1 MRRILLA
8 DADAF
13 FVAVARALDPEGA
26 GRAALLIVGGSR
38 ESRGVVCSASYE
50 TRKFGVRSAMPI
62 ARALRLCPDA
72 MCVPVPMK
80 ACGQKSAEI
89 RKLLHRFAPIV
100 EGASIDE
107 WYLDLCGTEG
117 VYHHEPL
124 AATAERIRAA
134 VHEATGLTLSIGGGT
149 NKLIAKMAVPRAKPD
164 GVLIVE
170 PGAEEAF
177 VRSCTLAEIPLVGP
191 KFQARLAARGLIT
204 VEDVFPYDVA
214 MLRRKG
220 ALSAREA
227 TWLWKR
233 VHGVDDSGV
242 AHREVN
248 RGLSRDETFGKDLH
262 DDNDIERELLRLVTR
277 AAADMRGDGLT
288 ARTVAVRLRDWDFR
302 TRGAQRTL
310 PEPVVSDRVILRVAR
325 ELLATLRKA
334 RRVPARLVGVRLS
347 GLGAARAEDQFELFT
362 TSPPRDPSSP
372 PDPTGETDRDRGLAR
387 AIDRVRG
394 KFGAKSIVPGGLA
407 EEDPRPP
414 VPSLACGHK
423 RQRQSSLATAVTH
436 PVGQRQRSTVRF
448 RDLPRECES
457 DPGAVQ
463 LRGVERDE
471 QIGSLGEAGP
481 LVADPDVQPP
491 IPALPPDLHGAAP
504 LDRRVHGIA
513 HQVDQ

>member
-13 FVAVARALDPEGA
+13 YVAVARALDPEGA
-26 GRAALLIVGGSR
+26 GRAPLLIVGGSR

-107 WYLDLCGTEG
+107 WYLDLTGTEG

-124 AATAERIRAA
+124 AATADRIRAA

-149 NKLIAKMAVPRAKPD
+149 NKLIAKMAVARAKPD

-170 PGAEEAF
+170 PGSEEAF
-177 VRSCTLAEIPLVGP
+177 LRSCTLAEIPLVGP
-191 KFQARLAARGLIT
+191 KFQARLVARGLIR

-214 MLRRKG
+214 TLRQRG
-220 ALSAREA
+220 ELSAREA
-227 TWLWKR
+227 TWLWNR
-233 VHGVDDSGV
+233 VHVVDDAGV
-242 AHREVN
+242 AHREIN
-248 RGLSRDETFGKDLH
+248 RGISRDETFAKDLH
-262 DDNDIERELLRLVTR
+262 GDAEIEREMLRLVTR

-302 TRGAQRTL
+302 TRSTQRTL
-310 PEPVVSDRVILRVAR
+310 AEPVVSDRVILRVAR
-325 ELLATLRKA
+325 ELLATLRNA

-347 GLGAARAEDQFELFT
+347 GLAAARGEAQVALFT
-362 TSPPRDPSSP
+362 SV
-372 PDPTGETDRDRGLAR
+372 ETERDRGLAQ

-394 KFGAKSIVPGGLA
+394 KFGAKSILPGG
-407 EEDPRPP
+407 
-414 VPSLACGHK
+414 
-423 RQRQSSLATAVTH
+423 
-436 PVGQRQRSTVRF
+436 
-448 RDLPRECES
+448 
-457 DPGAVQ
+457 
-463 LRGVERDE
+463 
-471 QIGSLGEAGP
+471 
-481 LVADPDVQPP
+481 
-491 IPALPPDLHGAAP
+491 
-504 LDRRVHGIA
+504 IA
-513 HQVDQ
+513 

>member
-1 MRRILLA
+1 MRRVLLA

-50 TRKFGVRSAMPI
+50 TRKFCVRSAMPI

-107 WYLDLCGTEG
+107 WYLDLSGTEG

-124 AATAERIRAA
+124 ATTAEGIRAA
-134 VHEATGLTLSIGGGT
+134 VHEATGFTLSIGGGT
-149 NKLIAKMAVPRAKPD
+149 NKLIAKMAVARAKPD

-170 PGAEEAF
+170 PGSEEAF
-177 VRSCTLAEIPLVGP
+177 LRSCTLAEIPLVGP

-204 VEDVFPYDVA
+204 VEDVFPHDVA
-214 MLRRKG
+214 TLRQRG

-227 TWLWKR
+227 TWLWNR
-233 VHGVDDSGV
+233 VHGVDEAGV

-248 RGLSRDETFGKDLH
+248 RGLSRDETFAKDLH
-262 DDNDIERELLRLVTR
+262 EDEDIERELLRLVTR
-277 AAADMRGDGLT
+277 AAADLRGESLT
-288 ARTVAVRLRDWDFR
+288 ARTVAVRLRDWDFQ
-302 TRGAQRTL
+302 TRSAQRTL
-310 PEPVVSDRVILRVAR
+310 PEPVVSDRAIRRVAR
-325 ELLATLRKA
+325 ELLTTLREA

-347 GLGAARAEDQFELFT
+347 GLAAVRTQDQFALFT
-362 TSPPRDPSSP
+362 SLP
-372 PDPTGETDRDRGLAR
+372 PDPLSPSGRGGTGGETEKDRGLAR

-394 KFGAKSIVPGGLA
+394 KFGAKSIVPGGISS
-407 EEDPRPP
+407 PP
-414 VPSLACGHK
+414 SRSAP
-423 RQRQSSLATAVTH
+423 QTSS
-436 PVGQRQRSTVRF
+436 
-448 RDLPRECES
+448 
-457 DPGAVQ
+457 
-463 LRGVERDE
+463 
-471 QIGSLGEAGP
+471 
-481 LVADPDVQPP
+481 
-491 IPALPPDLHGAAP
+491 
-504 LDRRVHGIA
+504 
-513 HQVDQ
+513 